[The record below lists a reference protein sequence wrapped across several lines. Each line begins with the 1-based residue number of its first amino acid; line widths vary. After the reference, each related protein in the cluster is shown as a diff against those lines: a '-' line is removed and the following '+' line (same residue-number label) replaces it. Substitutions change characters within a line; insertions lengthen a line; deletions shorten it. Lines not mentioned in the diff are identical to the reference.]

1 MFSAPEKN
9 IKQLELTSNQI
20 VADFGA
26 GSGAYTIASAK
37 ALKGTG
43 KVYAIEVQ
51 KGLLTT
57 LQNTCTAE
65 HLGNVSFIWGNIEIP
80 GGSKLSDNICD
91 VVIISNVLF
100 QALDKKKII
109 DEARRVLKSGGR
121 ILLID
126 WTASFN
132 NMGPTNEQIFAEI
145 EARKLLE
152 ESRLLFE
159 KQINAGNFH
168 YGLVYRKELYQ
179 QPIQQSRSSL
189 NMHRQ

>member
-9 IKQLELTSNQI
+9 IEQLELAQNQV

-26 GSGAYTIASAK
+26 GSGAYTLASAK

-51 KGLLTT
+51 QGLLTA
-57 LQNTCTAE
+57 LQNACTAE
-65 HLGNVSFIWGNIEIP
+65 HLGNVSFIWGNIELP
-80 GGSKLSDNICD
+80 GGSKLADNVCD
-91 VVIISNVLF
+91 VVIVSNVLF
-100 QALDKKKII
+100 QAPDKKKII

-121 ILLID
+121 LLLID

-132 NMGPTNEQIFAEI
+132 NMGPTSEQIFPEM

-152 ESRLLFE
+152 EARLSFE
-159 KQINAGNFH
+159 KPINAGNFH

-179 QPIQQSRSSL
+179 QPALQPRVSAV
-189 NMHRQ
+189 